1 MLGLLEGL
9 RKALRRALEKI
20 TKAELKPKSLKPI
33 LEELELMLIENDVA
47 LSVAEAICS
56 SLMEELTGV
65 RIGRMADKRA
75 IVREAL
81 RKAIVRI
88 LSQGDRPDLEALIRA
103 KKEQGEPFAILFVGF
118 NGTGKTTT
126 IAKVAKMLKDKGFRV
141 VLACS
146 DTFRAG
152 AIEQLEEHGR
162 RLGIRV
168 LKHRYG
174 ADPAAVAYD
183 AISHARA
190 RGIDVVLIDTAGR
203 VQTDKNLMAELAK
216 IKRVAEP
223 DLTILVVD
231 ALAGNDAAVQAELF
245 NEGVGIDGAILTK
258 VDADVRGGAALSV
271 AYVTGKPILF
281 VGVGQGYDDLRP
293 FVPEEFVA
301 MMFQGVE

>member
-1 MLGLLEGL
+1 LLEGL

-162 RLGIRV
+162 RLSIRV

-216 IKRVAEP
+216 IKRVVEP

>member
-1 MLGLLEGL
+1 MLEGL

>member
-1 MLGLLEGL
+1 LLEGL

-162 RLGIRV
+162 RLSIRV

>member
-1 MLGLLEGL
+1 MLEGL
-9 RKALRRALEKI
+9 RRGLRKVLDKI
-20 TKAELKPKSLKPI
+20 TKTELSPEKLEPV
-33 LEELELMLIENDVA
+33 LEELKLMLLENDVA
-47 LSVAEAICS
+47 FSVAEAVCS
-56 SLMEELTGV
+56 DLARELTGLKV
-65 RIGRMADKRA
+65 SRTSDKRA
-75 IVREAL
+75 LVREAL
-81 RKAIVRI
+81 KKAI
-88 LSQGDRPDLEALIRA
+88 LSVLSASEPPDLEVLVKA
-103 KKEQGEPFAILFVGF
+103 KRQQGEPFSVLFVGF

-126 IAKVAKMLKDKGFRV
+126 IAKLAKLLRDRGFRV

-168 LKHRYG
+168 LRHRYG

-183 AISHARA
+183 AIAHARA

-203 VQTDKNLMAELAK
+203 AQTDKNLMAELAK

-223 DLTILVVD
+223 DLTVLVVD

-245 NEGVGIDGAILTK
+245 HEGVGVDAVVLTK

-271 AYVTGKPILF
+271 AYTIGKPILF
-281 VGVGQGYDDLRP
+281 VGIGQGYDDLKP
-293 FVPEEFVA
+293 FDPRAFTDLIL
-301 MMFQGVE
+301 GD

>member
-1 MLGLLEGL
+1 MEGL
-9 RKALRRALEKI
+9 RKALRSALEKI
-20 TKAELKPKSLKPI
+20 TKAELKPKNLKPI
-33 LEELELMLIENDVA
+33 LEELELMLLENDVA
-47 LSVAEAICS
+47 LPVAEALCS
-56 SLMEELTGV
+56 ELMEELTGV
-65 RIGRMADKRA
+65 RVSRMADKKA
-75 IVREAL
+75 FVKEAL
-81 RKAIVRI
+81 RKAV
-88 LSQGDRPDLEALIRA
+88 LHALGKGGEVDLRALVRA
-103 KKEQGEPFAILFVGF
+103 KKARGEPFSILFVGF

-126 IAKVAKMLKDKGFRV
+126 IAKVAKMLKEEGFKV

-168 LKHRYG
+168 LRHRYG

-216 IKRVAEP
+216 IKRVIEP

-245 NEGVGIDGAILTK
+245 DKGVGIDGAILTK
-258 VDADVRGGAALSV
+258 VDA
-271 AYVTGKPILF
+271 
-281 VGVGQGYDDLRP
+281 
-293 FVPEEFVA
+293 
-301 MMFQGVE
+301 

>member
-1 MLGLLEGL
+1 MLEGL

-75 IVREAL
+75 FVREAL
-81 RKAIVRI
+81 RKTIIRI

-103 KKEQGEPFAILFVGF
+103 KKEQGEPFSILFVGF

-126 IAKVAKMLKDKGFRV
+126 IAKVAKTLKDKGFRV

>member
-1 MLGLLEGL
+1 MLEGL
-9 RKALRRALEKI
+9 RKALRSALEKI
-20 TKAELKPKSLKPI
+20 TKAELKPKNLKPI
-33 LEELELMLIENDVA
+33 LEELELMLLENDVA
-47 LSVAEAICS
+47 LPVAEALCS
-56 SLMEELTGV
+56 ELMEELTGV
-65 RIGRMADKRA
+65 RVSRMADKKA
-75 IVREAL
+75 FVKEAL
-81 RKAIVRI
+81 RKAV
-88 LSQGDRPDLEALIRA
+88 LHALDKGGEVDLRALIRA
-103 KKEQGEPFAILFVGF
+103 KKARGEPFSILFVGF

-126 IAKVAKMLKDKGFRV
+126 IAKVAKMLKEEGFKV

-168 LKHRYG
+168 LRHRYG

-216 IKRVAEP
+216 IKRVIEP

-245 NEGVGIDGAILTK
+245 DKGVGIDGAILTK

-271 AYVTGKPILF
+271 AYVTGKPII
-281 VGVGQGYDDLRP
+281 
-293 FVPEEFVA
+293 
-301 MMFQGVE
+301 

>member
-1 MLGLLEGL
+1 LLEGL